1 MHEIDMERAQREAI
15 RWRVLAVLDAGR
27 PRPVSE
33 SLILRVLTDVALPA
47 TPHSLRRELDYLE
60 NRKLIEISGRDGQ
73 VWMCEL
79 THLGVDLVE
88 YTVPCH
94 AGIARP
100 ERQ

>member
-1 MHEIDMERAQREAI
+1 MDIEREQREEM
-15 RWRVLAVLDAGR
+15 RWRALVVLNAGR
-27 PRPVSE
+27 PKPVPE
-33 SLILRVLTDVALPA
+33 SLILRVLTDVSLPA

-60 NRKLIEISGRDGQ
+60 HRSLIAITHRERS

-94 AGIARP
+94 PGIARP
-100 ERQ
+100 EQE

>member
-1 MHEIDMERAQREAI
+1 MDMDIERAQREEM
-15 RWRVLAVLDAGR
+15 RWRALVVLNAGR
-27 PRPVSE
+27 PKPVSE
-33 SLILRVLTDVALPA
+33 SLILRVLTDVNLPA

-60 NRKLIEISGRDGQ
+60 SRKLIEIQQRHGP

>member
-1 MHEIDMERAQREAI
+1 MHGVDMEKVQREEI
-15 RWRVLAVLDAGR
+15 RWRVLAVLNAGR
-27 PRPVSE
+27 PRPVAE

-60 NRKLIEISGRDGQ
+60 SRKLIEITHRDGS

-100 ERQ
+100 EQQ